1 MQMVAKIA
9 RAVAVANEKG
19 GVGKTA
25 TVVNLSAALSMEGQ
39 KVLVVDMD
47 PQGNTTSGFGFDS
60 GHDRISTYNLIM
72 NPKEASAKEAIIS
85 TAWPGLDLIPSHV
98 DLAGA
103 EIELIKEMG
112 RENKLKKA
120 LSGLRAEYDV
130 ILLDT
135 PPSLSLLTV
144 NVFSFATEVL
154 VPCQTQPYAF
164 AALDNLFDTIS
175 TIKENINPDIT
186 ITGIVATFYD
196 KRTHVSQMIM
206 EKLNTDK
213 RCSNLVYKTVIRSNT
228 TIAASSD
235 VGQPVVF
242 YRKNSYGSMDYIQ
255 LAKEF
260 LGRNGSEFIL
270 PDF

>member
-1 MQMVAKIA
+1 MAAKQA

-25 TVVNLSAALSMEGQ
+25 TVVNLGAALSMKGK
-39 KVLVVDMD
+39 KVLLVDMD
-47 PQGNTTSGFGFDS
+47 PQGNTTSGLGVDTGQIEKS
-60 GHDRISTYNLIM
+60 SYDLLM
-72 NPKEASAKEAIIS
+72 NSKEVSAKEVILP
-85 TAWPGLDLIPSHV
+85 TKWPGLELIPSHI

-120 LSGLRAEYDV
+120 LAGLRSEYDV

-144 NVFSFATEVL
+144 NVFAFATEVL

-164 AALDNLFDTIS
+164 AALDDLFDTIS
-175 TIKENINPDIT
+175 AIQEDINPHIY
-186 ITGIVATFYD
+186 INGIVATFFD
-196 KRTHVSQMIM
+196 QRTRVSQSIM

-213 RCSNLVYKTVIRSNT
+213 RCSNLVYKTVIRGNT
-228 TIAASSD
+228 TIAASNE

-242 YRKNSYGSMDYIQ
+242 YQKGSSGAIDYMN
-255 LAKEF
+255 LAGEF
-260 LGRNGSEFIL
+260 LSRNGSEFTL
-270 PDF
+270 PEF

>member
-1 MQMVAKIA
+1 MQMAAKQA

-25 TVVNLSAALSMEGQ
+25 TVVNLGAALSMEDRR
-39 KVLVVDMD
+39 VLVVDMD
-47 PQGNTTSGFGFDS
+47 PQGNTTSGLGFDPDHE
-60 GHDRISTYNLIM
+60 GTSTYDLIM
-72 NPKEASAKEAIIS
+72 NPKKVSAKEAVVN
-85 TAWPGLDLIPSHV
+85 TKWPGLDLIPSHV

-120 LSGLRAEYDV
+120 LAGLRSEYDV

-164 AALDNLFDTIS
+164 AALDDLFETIS
-175 TIKENINPDIT
+175 AIQEDINPGISV
-186 ITGIVATFYD
+186 TGIVATFYD
-196 KRTHVSQMIM
+196 QRTRISRSIM
-206 EKLNTDK
+206 DKLNTDN
-213 RCSNLVYKTVIRSNT
+213 RCSKLVYKTAIRGNT
-228 TIAASSD
+228 TIAASND

-242 YRKNSYGSMDYIQ
+242 YKKGSYGSMDYIR

-260 LGRNGSEFIL
+260 LSRNGSEFTL
-270 PDF
+270 PEF

>member
-1 MQMVAKIA
+1 MTAKQA

-25 TVVNLSAALSMEGQ
+25 TVINLGAALSAENK

-47 PQGNTTSGFGFDS
+47 PQGNTTSGLGVDPEQVET
-60 GHDRISTYNLIM
+60 STYDLIM
-72 NPKEASAKEAIIS
+72 NPKAVSAKDAVIS
-85 TAWPGLDLIPSHV
+85 TKWAGLDLIPSHV

-103 EIELIKEMG
+103 EIELIREMG

-120 LSGLRAEYDV
+120 LAGLRTEYDV

-164 AALDNLFDTIS
+164 SALDDLFETI
-175 TIKENINPDIT
+175 TAIKEDINPSIT
-186 ITGIVATFYD
+186 INGIVATFYD
-196 KRTHVSQMIM
+196 QRTRVSQSIM
-206 EKLNTDK
+206 EKLRSDQ
-213 RCSNLVYKTVIRSNT
+213 RCRDIIYKTVIRGNT
-228 TIAASSD
+228 TIAASNE

-242 YRKNSYGSMDYIQ
+242 YSKGSYGARDYVE
-255 LAKEF
+255 LAREF
-260 LGRNGSEFIL
+260 LSRNGSEFTL
-270 PDF
+270 PEY